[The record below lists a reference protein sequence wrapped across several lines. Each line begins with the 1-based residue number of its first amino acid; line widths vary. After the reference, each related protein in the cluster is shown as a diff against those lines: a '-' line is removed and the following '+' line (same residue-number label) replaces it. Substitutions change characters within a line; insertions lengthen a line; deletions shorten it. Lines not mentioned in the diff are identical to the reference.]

1 MKSNVLAVSVEKAQK
16 IMSEWVRPVQGTEVI
31 PIREALFR
39 VLAEEVTSPVDVP
52 SSDNAAMDGY
62 AFSAIGLD
70 LTVERTLKM
79 VGTVYAGQL
88 FESPLSPGECVKVMT
103 GVLMPAGSDTVVQ
116 HENVTEKDGHVTI
129 IPNGASPGINVR
141 RQGEDVKAGST
152 VLTEGV
158 LLKPAHLGLLAS
170 VGLDTVRVRRRL
182 KVAVFSTGDEL
193 SSVGEALV
201 PGHLY
206 DSNRYSLDAMLRRI
220 GCEIMD
226 MGIVRDNPL
235 AIRAAFSK
243 AAKEADAIITTGGI
257 SVGEADYTKAV
268 LAELGEMAFW
278 NINMRPGRPF
288 AFGRIVPD
296 SKEVAV
302 FGLPG
307 NPVAV
312 MLSFYFLVRNALFHM
327 MGTRPP
333 LLFRMRVKTLSPLS
347 KRLGRTEFQRGILA
361 PDEHGNWVVR
371 TTGDQGSAILSSM
384 VHANC
389 IIILP
394 AEGVAVSPGETVE
407 VVPLDGLI

>member
-1 MKSNVLAVSVEKAQK
+1 MKDNSSAVSVEKARQV
-16 IMSEWVRPVQGTEVI
+16 MSEWVRPVQETEAI
-31 PIREALFR
+31 AIREALFR
-39 VLAEEVTSPVDVP
+39 VLAEEITSSIDVP
-52 SSDNAAMDGY
+52 SGDNAAMDGY
-62 AFSAIGLD
+62 AFSASGLD
-70 LTVERTLKM
+70 LTVEQTLKIA
-79 VGTVYAGQL
+79 GAVYAGKL
-88 FESPLSPGECVKVMT
+88 FDGSISPGECVKVTT
-103 GVLMPAGSDTVVQ
+103 GVLMPGGTDTVVQ
-116 HENVTEKDGHVTI
+116 HENISVKDGYIII

-141 RQGEDVKAGST
+141 RRGEDVKSGGT

-170 VGLDTVRVRRRL
+170 AGLEAVRVKRRL
-182 KVAVFSTGDEL
+182 KIAIFSTGDEL
-193 SSVGEALV
+193 TPAGERLL
-201 PGHLY
+201 PGQLY
-206 DSNRYSLDAMLRRI
+206 DSNRYSLNAMIERM

-226 MGIVRDNPL
+226 MGIIPDDPIL
-235 AIRAAFSK
+235 IRQSFLDASR
-243 AAKEADAIITTGGI
+243 EADAIITTGGI
-257 SVGEADYTKAV
+257 SVGAADYTKEV
-268 LAELGEMAFW
+268 LLELAEMAFW

-288 AFGRIVPD
+288 AFGKIV
-296 SKEVAV
+296 SNKNEAAV

-312 MLSFYFLVRNALFHM
+312 MVSFYFFVRNALLHM

-333 LLFRMRVKTLSPLS
+333 LLFSMRVKTLSPLS

-361 PDEHGNWVVR
+361 PDGQGNWVVR

-394 AEGVAVSPGETVE
+394 SDGVAVLPGETVE